1 MTKLLNSISVAA
13 LVISGISV
21 LLSVLNYKST
31 SMIKEDIKHEIENDI
46 KHEILQQTNIEEI
59 EKSID
64 SSIESKNED
73 PLIGLGV
80 LFELMWNYSNNA
92 TKNTILSN
100 IKKGLTN

>member
-1 MTKLLNSISVAA
+1 MNNIDVRKYIVNNFKDDS
-13 LVISGISV
+13 
-21 LLSVLNYKST
+21 
-31 SMIKEDIKHEIENDI
+31 
-46 KHEILQQTNIEEI
+46 IEEI

-80 LFELMWNYSNNA
+80 LFELMWNYSNND
-92 TKNTILSN
+92 TKNNILSN